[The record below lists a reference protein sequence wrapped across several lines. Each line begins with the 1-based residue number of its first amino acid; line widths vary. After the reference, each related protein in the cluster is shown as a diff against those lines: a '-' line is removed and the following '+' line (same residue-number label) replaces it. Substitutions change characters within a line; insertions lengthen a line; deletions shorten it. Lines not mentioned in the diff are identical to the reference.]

1 MDLKAF
7 IELMLT
13 ALGQEVANSFEKMIN
28 QYPSNIRPAV
38 IGQMEAL
45 IAGIR
50 STFSEKENSIA
61 DVIRSGSQTVTI
73 VRNKAEKGKEAEDG
87 RKNLSDRAAGD

>member
-1 MDLKAF
+1 MDSKAF
-7 IELMLT
+7 TEVILT

-50 STFSEKENSIA
+50 STFSEKENRIA
-61 DVIRSGSQTVTI
+61 DLIRSGSQTVTI
-73 VRNKAEKGKEAEDG
+73 VRRQPKEDKEAEDG
-87 RKNLSDRAAGD
+87 ES

>member
-1 MDLKAF
+1 MDSKAF
-7 IELMLT
+7 TEVILT

-50 STFSEKENSIA
+50 STFSEKENRIA
-61 DVIRSGSQTVTI
+61 DLIRSGSQTVTI
-73 VRNKAEKGKEAEDG
+73 VRRQPEEGKEAEDG
-87 RKNLSDRAAGD
+87 ES

>member
-1 MDLKAF
+1 MGSKAF

-13 ALGQEVANSFEKMIN
+13 ALGQEVANSFGKMIN

-50 STFSEKENSIA
+50 STFSEEENSIA

-73 VRNKAEKGKEAEDG
+73 VRNKAEEGKEAEDG
-87 RKNLSDRAAGD
+87 

>member
-1 MDLKAF
+1 MDSKTF

-13 ALGQEVANSFEKMIN
+13 ALGQEVANSFVKMIN

-61 DVIRSGSQTVTI
+61 DAVRSGSQTVAI
-73 VRNKAEKGKEAEDG
+73 VMNKAEEGKEAEDG
-87 RKNLSDRAAGD
+87 ES